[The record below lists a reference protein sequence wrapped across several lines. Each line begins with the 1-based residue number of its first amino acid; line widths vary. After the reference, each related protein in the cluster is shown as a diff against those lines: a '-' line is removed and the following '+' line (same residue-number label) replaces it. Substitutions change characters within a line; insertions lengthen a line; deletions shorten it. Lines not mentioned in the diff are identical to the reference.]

1 MDVSAMSMLEHFRVV
16 RRWALAD
23 LMASDK
29 NRGHDVYPGSGPRRV
44 IPYILLV

>member
-1 MDVSAMSMLEHFRVV
+1 MSMLEDFRVV
-16 RRWALAD
+16 RKWALED
-23 LMASDK
+23 STSSDR